1 MKDLSLNRSFKYGDG
16 LFETLRVINSK
27 VVFLNE
33 HFERLS
39 QGFDILSFDK
49 PVDFS
54 AEWFELE
61 ILNFIKKYN
70 TANLSSW
77 RVRITFWR
85 NSPGFFCPENN
96 SISWTIETYPLTQ
109 SCFALNEKGLEI
121 GIYKDV
127 KISQDILSGIKSCS
141 ALPYV
146 MAAMHKKKMGWD
158 DALIL
163 NSIGGIAEASSSNI
177 FILKKEQLVTPSV
190 AEGPVQGV
198 CRRKIIESAEELGL
212 ELTKGHITPEDLYEA
227 EEIWLSNA
235 VSGIR
240 WVKNFYGSDLLFRSS
255 YAQKMTEILNRKAK
269 F

>member
-16 LFETLRVINSK
+16 LFESLRVINSK

-49 PVDFS
+49 PEDFS
-54 AEWFELE
+54 AEWFELQ
-61 ILNFIKKYN
+61 ILNFIKEYN

-85 NSPGFFCPENN
+85 NTPGFYYPENN
-96 SISWTIETYPLTQ
+96 TIAWEIETSALNQ
-109 SCFALNEKGLEI
+109 NCFLLNEKGLEI

-158 DALIL
+158 DALLL

-177 FILKKEQLVTPSV
+177 FILKNGQLLTPSV

-198 CRRKIIESAEELGL
+198 CRRKIIESALELGL
-212 ELTKGHITPEDLYEA
+212 ELIEGYLKTEDLYEA

-240 WVKNFYGSDLLFRSS
+240 WVKNFYGSDLLFQSS

-269 F
+269 S